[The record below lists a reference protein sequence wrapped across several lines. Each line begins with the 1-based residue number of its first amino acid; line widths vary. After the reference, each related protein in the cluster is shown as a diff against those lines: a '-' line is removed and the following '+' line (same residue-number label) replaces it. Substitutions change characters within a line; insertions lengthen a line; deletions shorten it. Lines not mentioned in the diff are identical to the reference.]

1 MLDVIFIM
9 GVMVSTAGLLSAP
22 CMRRPRPCREDD
34 TDASSRA
41 GLLQQKDTLYTAI
54 RELEFDFQTSK
65 MDQQNYTELRQ
76 QLEWEVVQ
84 VLHLLDG
91 FEPCTTL
98 EAAREQHI
106 TPLRQ
111 RPTGISSVLPAGTC
125 LSCRAGLQSDEP
137 FCLSCAQEHRER
149 EEKSAIR
156 PSI

>member
-54 RELEFDFQTSK
+54 RELEFKFQTDK
-65 MDQQNYTELRQ
+65 MDQQDYTELRQ

-84 VLHLLDG
+84 VLHLLDA
-91 FEPCTTL
+91 FEPCTAL

-125 LSCRAGLQSDEP
+125 LSCGAGLQSNEP
-137 FCLSCAQEHRER
+137 CCPSCAQEHRER
-149 EEKSAIR
+149 EEKSAIK
-156 PSI
+156 PPT